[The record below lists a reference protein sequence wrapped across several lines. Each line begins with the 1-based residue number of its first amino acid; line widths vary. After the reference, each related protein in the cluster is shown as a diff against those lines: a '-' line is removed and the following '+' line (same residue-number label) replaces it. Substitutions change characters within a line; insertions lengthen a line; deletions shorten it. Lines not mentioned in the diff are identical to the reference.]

1 MLRKIYKELAA
12 IRDELRAIREELN
25 LGNRMIIVHRPYGAR
40 EEVVTV
46 REGLQ
51 ILDGLEPGGI
61 RSLSCRTYT
70 PVHKSGNEK
79 RFASSK
85 EPMMWRRFEL
95 LAEDEA
101 GNPVIERY
109 FDCSNCG
116 RHYTVTVMD
125 REMRL
130 MMQSSR
136 STRIREK
143 RFWYLTEQ

>member
-25 LGNRMIIVHRPYGAR
+25 LGNRMIVVRRPYGAR

-61 RSLSCRTYT
+61 RSLSCRPYT

-79 RFASSK
+79 RFGSSK

-101 GNPVIERY
+101 E
-109 FDCSNCG
+109 
-116 RHYTVTVMD
+116 
-125 REMRL
+125 
-130 MMQSSR
+130 
-136 STRIREK
+136 RIRLEGV
-143 RFWYLTEQ
+143 LTKHGLSRQDLAVILFGLRVQPGFGKKDFGI